1 MPVSWR
7 WLRDAFTPPEPAD
20 PRRWV
25 VVDVE
30 TSGLDPHR
38 DQLLAIAAVAVRLG
52 GRGSRPVIETR
63 DSFEAV
69 LRPEVTS
76 SKSNILVHGIGVGA
90 QKNGQDPAKV
100 MQDFHAWVGRSPLF
114 AFHAPFDETLIQR
127 WAKRFLGAKLDNLW
141 LDLAPLSK
149 AAFPQVRARSLDQWL
164 LHFGLECAVRH
175 QAAADSFAT
184 AELLLRIWGAL
195 GKEKRD
201 VYELHRL
208 SARSRWVVG
217 LD

>member
-1 MPVSWR
+1 MPVKWN
-7 WLRDAFTPPEPAD
+7 WLWQAFTPPEPAD
-20 PRRWV
+20 ARRWIV
-25 VVDVE
+25 LDVE

-38 DQLLAIAAVAVRLG
+38 DQLLAIAAVAVSTE
-52 GRGSRPVIETR
+52 GRGGRPVIKTK

-69 LRPEVTS
+69 LRPDTTS
-76 SKSNILVHGIGVGA
+76 SKPNILVHGIGVEA
-90 QKNGQDPAKV
+90 QRNGQDPAVV
-100 MQDFHAWVGRSPLF
+100 MRDFQDWIGRSPLF
-114 AFHAPFDETLIQR
+114 AFHAPFDEAMIQR
-127 WAKRFLGAKLDNLW
+127 WAKRYLGSKLDNLW

-149 AAFPQVRARSLDQWL
+149 AAFPAVKARSLDQWMG
-164 LHFGLECAVRH
+164 HFGIECAVRH

-195 GKEKRD
+195 GREKRD
-201 VYELHRL
+201 VYALHKL

>member
-1 MPVSWR
+1 MRVSRGWFR
-7 WLRDAFTPPEPAD
+7 GLFDVPEPAD
-20 PRRWV
+20 NDRWV

-38 DQLLAIAAVAVRLG
+38 DQLLAIAAVAVHR
-52 GRGSRPVIETR
+52 SSAKARPVIVAA

-69 LRPEVTS
+69 LRPEITS

-90 QKNGQDPAKV
+90 QRDGEDPLAV
-100 MQDFHAWVGRSPLF
+100 MTAFQSWLGRSPLF

-127 WAKRFLGAKLDNLW
+127 WSKRYLHHRLPNLW

-149 AAFPQVRARSLDQWL
+149 AAYPQVKARALDHWL
-164 LHFGLECAVRH
+164 AHFGIECAVRH
-175 QAAADSFAT
+175 QAAADAFAT
-184 AELLLRIWGAL
+184 AELLVKIWSSLGADRQ
-195 GKEKRD
+195 EI
-201 VYELHRL
+201 YALHQL
-208 SARSRWVVG
+208 SRRSRWLAG

>member
-1 MPVSWR
+1 MPAKWN
-7 WLRDAFTPPEPAD
+7 WLLQAFTPPEPAD
-20 PRRWV
+20 ARRWV
-25 VVDVE
+25 VLDVE
-30 TSGLDPHR
+30 TSGLDPHQ
-38 DQLLAIAAVAVRLG
+38 DELLAIAAVALRLEG
-52 GRGSRPVIETR
+52 KGARPVIETA

-90 QKNGQDPAKV
+90 QRNGQDPAKV
-100 MQDFHAWVGRSPLF
+100 MRDFQAWVGRSPLF

-127 WAKRFLGAKLDNLW
+127 WAKRYLGAKLDNLW

-149 AAFPQVRARSLDQWL
+149 AAFPRVKARSLDQWL
-164 LHFGLECAVRH
+164 SHFGLECAVRH

-184 AELLLRIWGAL
+184 AELLLRIWGSL
-195 GKEKRD
+195 GKERRD
-201 VYELHRL
+201 IYALHKL
-208 SARSRWVVG
+208 SGRSRWVVG